1 MKETSDEK
9 NRIEIQACT
18 KLSKSLSRAVNINE
32 LTLSTFSE
40 IGVRRA
46 IRELLPGFKHLRNIT
61 LKIQRP
67 KQRIRSRRR
76 DADGT
81 EYYKIFREVRAMLER
96 MLCQEGKLIQEN
108 AQVQEWGWQ
117 TEGPMAFKIAS
128 LKKHIKFE

>member
-46 IRELLPGFKHLRNIT
+46 IRELLLGFKHLRNIT
-61 LKIQRP
+61 LRIQRP
-67 KQRIRSRRR
+67 KQRIQSRRR

-81 EYYKIFREVRAMLER
+81 EYYKIF
-96 MLCQEGKLIQEN
+96 
-108 AQVQEWGWQ
+108 
-117 TEGPMAFKIAS
+117 
-128 LKKHIKFE
+128 

>member
-40 IGVRRA
+40 TGVRRA
-46 IRELLPGFKHLRNIT
+46 IHELLPGFKHLQNIT
-61 LKIQRP
+61 LRIQHP
-67 KQRIRSRRR
+67 KQRNRSRRI
-76 DADGT
+76 DSDGI
-81 EYYKIFREVRAMLER
+81 EYYKIFREVRAMLDR

-108 AQVQEWGWQ
+108 ARVQEWGWQ
-117 TEGPMAFKIAS
+117 TEGPKSFKIAS

>member
-1 MKETSDEK
+1 VKETSNEK

-32 LTLSTFSE
+32 LTLSAFSE
-40 IGVRRA
+40 TGVRRA
-46 IRELLPGFKHLRNIT
+46 IHELMPGYKHLQKIT
-61 LKIQRP
+61 LRIQYP
-67 KQRIRSRRR
+67 KERNRSLRR

-81 EYYKIFREVRAMLER
+81 EYYKIFREVRAMLDR
-96 MLCQEGKLIQEN
+96 LLSQEGKLIQEN

-117 TEGPMAFKIAS
+117 TEGPKAFKITS